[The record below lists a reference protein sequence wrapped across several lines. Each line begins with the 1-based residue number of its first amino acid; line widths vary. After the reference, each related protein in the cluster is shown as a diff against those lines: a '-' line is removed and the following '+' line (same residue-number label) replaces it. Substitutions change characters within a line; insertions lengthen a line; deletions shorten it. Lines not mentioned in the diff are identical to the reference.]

1 MNRIVITE
9 VMSAAFDVEQ
19 HTRQFFFADY
29 VGHWSAHLICDE
41 RVAALFPWSHSL
53 FFVCGKSGENVQRHE
68 KVCCAFLDDRRLLGE
83 DELCD

>member
-19 HTRQFFFADY
+19 HNRQFFFLLIMSVTSFVMNVWRHSF
-29 VGHWSAHLICDE
+29 VGPT
-41 RVAALFPWSHSL
+41 LFL
-53 FFVCGKSGENVQRHE
+53 FVCGKSGENVQRHE